1 MVKMIAQSA
10 SRTLGLLIAKD
21 KALGGMPYQCFS
33 KCYDA
38 IVQSTLNYGAP
49 IYGTSAFSC
58 IDAVQNRA
66 CRYFL
71 GLGKYAPNTAINGDM
86 GWPMPQQRQWIC
98 VIRHWCKL
106 TNMNNTLLTKRIFTA
121 CSQMASSRCKT
132 WFYRVGQLFV
142 SIDHAYLLGA
152 ENVNTRSVLLSIE
165 AELKVISDIAW
176 KEKLNANSAIRGNA
190 QGGNKLRTYSQ
201 FKHEY
206 GTEPYVTVITRKC
219 YRSAYAKFRCGVAP
233 IKIETCRY
241 GLNRVPV
248 EQRLCD
254 ECNLIEDE
262 FHVIMVCTRY
272 IDIRTDAMNAISLID
287 YQFST
292 YTPHAQFIQMM
303 SNPLL
308 YKIVSKVLF
317 CILNKRRHI
326 HFH

>member
-1 MVKMIAQSA
+1 
-10 SRTLGLLIAKD
+10 
-21 KALGGMPYQCFS
+21 MPYQCFS

-292 YTPHAQFIQMM
+292 CTIYSNDVESTIIQNCLQSIILYFKQETPHSF
-303 SNPLL
+303 PLA
-308 YKIVSKVLF
+308 IT
-317 CILNKRRHI
+317 ILMLSVI
-326 HFH
+326 Y

>member
-1 MVKMIAQSA
+1 
-10 SRTLGLLIAKD
+10 
-21 KALGGMPYQCFS
+21 
-33 KCYDA
+33 
-38 IVQSTLNYGAP
+38 
-49 IYGTSAFSC
+49 
-58 IDAVQNRA
+58 
-66 CRYFL
+66 
-71 GLGKYAPNTAINGDM
+71 M
-86 GWPMPQQRQWIC
+86 GWPMPQQRPWIC

-132 WFYRVGQLFV
+132 WFYRVGKLFV

-176 KEKLNANSAIRGNA
+176 KEKLNANSAIRRNA

-206 GTEPYVTVITRKC
+206 GTEPYVTIITRKC

-272 IDIRTDAMNAISLID
+272 IDIRTDAMNAISLIA

>member
-1 MVKMIAQSA
+1 MGIELFTIRLQSDC
-10 SRTLGLLIAKD
+10 SNRYTC
-21 KALGGMPYQCFS
+21 KAHS
-33 KCYDA
+33 
-38 IVQSTLNYGAP
+38 
-49 IYGTSAFSC
+49 
-58 IDAVQNRA
+58 
-66 CRYFL
+66 
-71 GLGKYAPNTAINGDM
+71 
-86 GWPMPQQRQWIC
+86 
-98 VIRHWCKL
+98 
-106 TNMNNTLLTKRIFTA
+106 
-121 CSQMASSRCKT
+121 
-132 WFYRVGQLFV
+132 
-142 SIDHAYLLGA
+142 
-152 ENVNTRSVLLSIE
+152 
-165 AELKVISDIAW
+165 
-176 KEKLNANSAIRGNA
+176 KLNANSAIRGNV

>member
-1 MVKMIAQSA
+1 M
-10 SRTLGLLIAKD
+10 
-21 KALGGMPYQCFS
+21 
-33 KCYDA
+33 
-38 IVQSTLNYGAP
+38 
-49 IYGTSAFSC
+49 
-58 IDAVQNRA
+58 
-66 CRYFL
+66 
-71 GLGKYAPNTAINGDM
+71 
-86 GWPMPQQRQWIC
+86 
-98 VIRHWCKL
+98 
-106 TNMNNTLLTKRIFTA
+106 
-121 CSQMASSRCKT
+121 
-132 WFYRVGQLFV
+132 
-142 SIDHAYLLGA
+142 LGA

-176 KEKLNANSAIRGNA
+176 KEKSNANSAIRGNA

-206 GTEPYVTVITRKC
+206 GTEPYVTVITRIC

-272 IDIRTDAMNAISLID
+272 IDIRTVAMNAISLID

-292 YTPHAQFIQMM
+292 YTYTTCTIYSNDVESTIIQNCRQSIILYFKQETPHSFPLAITILMLSVIFLKYIICRLFIITFMHNRFGFFLVFFVTKYM
-303 SNPLL
+303 SH
-308 YKIVSKVLF
+308 
-317 CILNKRRHI
+317 HI
-326 HFH
+326 Q

>member
-1 MVKMIAQSA
+1 
-10 SRTLGLLIAKD
+10 
-21 KALGGMPYQCFS
+21 
-33 KCYDA
+33 
-38 IVQSTLNYGAP
+38 
-49 IYGTSAFSC
+49 
-58 IDAVQNRA
+58 
-66 CRYFL
+66 
-71 GLGKYAPNTAINGDM
+71 
-86 GWPMPQQRQWIC
+86 
-98 VIRHWCKL
+98 
-106 TNMNNTLLTKRIFTA
+106 
-121 CSQMASSRCKT
+121 MASSRCKT

-142 SIDHAYLLGA
+142 SINHAYLLGA

-190 QGGNKLRTYSQ
+190 QGVNKLRTYSQ
-201 FKHEY
+201 LKHEY
-206 GTEPYVTVITRKC
+206 GTELYVTIITRKC
-219 YRSAYAKFRCGVAP
+219 YRSAFAKFRCGVAP

-241 GLNRVPV
+241 GLNWVPV